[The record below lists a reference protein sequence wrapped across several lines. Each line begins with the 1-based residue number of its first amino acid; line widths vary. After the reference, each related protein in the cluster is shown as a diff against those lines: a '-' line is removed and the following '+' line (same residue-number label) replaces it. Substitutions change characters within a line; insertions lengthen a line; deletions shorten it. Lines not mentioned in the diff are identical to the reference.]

1 MLEYDPFDEAVRRDP
16 HPYYRRLRE
25 EAPAYYLPKYDAW
38 ALSRFQ
44 DIWDASFDPE
54 SYSTARGTTP
64 AQVLTKDQP
73 VTPML
78 NTMDPPAHTKLRAAV
93 RECFL
98 PRHLKKLEPGVRAM
112 FEGLVDGV
120 FARGRCDVVQDLGA
134 QLSVRVA
141 CIAIGIPLEDADRL
155 NRMVTRFF
163 HHDPATGGMTADG
176 LAALQEL
183 TDYCKDAIRAR
194 RSRPRAGAEA
204 LNALAA
210 FEYEGRR
217 FTDEEAASHAT
228 MLVIGGTETFPKT
241 LANGVLRLAEHPD
254 QRMRLAARPEGIPS
268 AYDEI
273 LRYDMPTQFLCR
285 TLKRDVALHGQVMRA
300 GQGVMLLYPSANRDP
315 REFTNP
321 DVFDVTRKPP
331 RILSFGAGTHACLG
345 THVARLEG
353 RITLETLL
361 ARMPNY
367 EVDLTGA
374 KRLATEFVQGFA
386 SLPIE
391 WKRAQAAR

>member
-1 MLEYDPFDEAVRRDP
+1 MLDYDPFAEDVRRDP
-16 HPYYRRLRE
+16 LPFYRRLRD

-44 DIWDASFDPE
+44 DIWDASFDAA
-54 SYSTARGTTP
+54 SYSAAKGTTP

-78 NTMDPPAHTKLRAAV
+78 NTMDPPAHTRLRAAI

-98 PRHLKKLEPGVRAM
+98 PKHVKQLEPAVRSM

-120 FARGRCDVVQDLGA
+120 LERGRCDVVQDLGGP
-134 QLSVRVA
+134 LSVRVA
-141 CIAIGIPLEDADRL
+141 CLAIGIPLADAPSL
-155 NRMVTRFF
+155 NGLVTRFF

-183 TDYCKDAIRAR
+183 TDYCLAAIRER
-194 RSRPRAGAEA
+194 RRRPQPGPEA

-210 FEYEGRR
+210 FESEGRR

-228 MLVIGGTETFPKT
+228 MLVIGGSETFPKT
-241 LANGVLRLAEHPD
+241 LANGVLRLFEHPD
-254 QRMRLAARPEGIPS
+254 QRARLAAGPAGIPA

-273 LRYDMPTQFLCR
+273 VRYDMPTRFLCR
-285 TLKRDVALHGQVMRA
+285 TLVRDVALHGQVMRE
-300 GQGVMLLYPSANRDP
+300 GQGVMLLYPSANRDE
-315 REFTNP
+315 REFRDP
-321 DVFDVTRKPP
+321 DAFDVARRPP

-353 RITLETLL
+353 RVTLDTLL
-361 ARMPNY
+361 ARMPEY
-367 EVDLTGA
+367 AVDLAGA
-374 KRLATEFVQGFA
+374 KRLRTEFVQGFA
-386 SLPIE
+386 ELPIT
-391 WKRAQAAR
+391 W